1 MEINAEINKIFGQE
15 MAKLFAA
22 QISDTELEDAARKCW
37 REIAQDDW
45 YYNGS
50 SALHKAVNQ
59 VYLKR
64 IEEAVNK
71 ILDSEGG
78 GQKDTETK
86 AREIIEQIRQKT
98 QEKIVESVS
107 SRIAM
112 LSVGYEGVDLR
123 SYIERVIYETVNPH

>member
-1 MEINAEINKIFGQE
+1 

-37 REIAQDDW
+37 REIAQGNW
-45 YYNGS
+45 YYNES

-64 IEEAVNK
+64 IEETVNK
-71 ILDSEGG
+71 ILDSEG

>member
-78 GQKDTETK
+78 DKRIQRQRP
-86 AREIIEQIRQKT
+86 AR
-98 QEKIVESVS
+98 
-107 SRIAM
+107 
-112 LSVGYEGVDLR
+112 LSNKSARRHRKRLWRASAAG
-123 SYIERVIYETVNPH
+123 